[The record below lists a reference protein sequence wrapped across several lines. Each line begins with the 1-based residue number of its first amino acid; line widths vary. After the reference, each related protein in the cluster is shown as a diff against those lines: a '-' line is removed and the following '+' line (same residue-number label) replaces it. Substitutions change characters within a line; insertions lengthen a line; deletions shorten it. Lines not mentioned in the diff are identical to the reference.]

1 MSKKLRK
8 VNEVVDL
15 VKDGDV
21 VMIGGFLSVGAPLEV
36 IDALV
41 EKGTKDLTI
50 ICNDTAFV
58 DSGIG
63 KLVVNKQVKRVISSH
78 IGTSKETG
86 RQMLAGETQVDLV
99 PQGTLIEQIR
109 AGGFG
114 LGGVLTA
121 TGVGTAVEE
130 GKQIVE
136 VDGKKYLLEKPL
148 RADVALVFAN
158 TVDEFGNMNFHGST
172 RNFNHLMPTSAD
184 LVIVE
189 TDKVVRV
196 GDLDQDLVHT
206 PGIFVDYVV
215 ERGQ

>member
-15 VKDGDV
+15 VKDRDV

-63 KLVVNKQVKRVISSH
+63 KLVVNKQVKRVITSH
-78 IGTSKETG
+78 IGTNKETG

-172 RNFNHLMPTSAD
+172 RNFKHLMPTAAD

>member
-63 KLVVNKQVKRVISSH
+63 KLVVNKQVKRVITSH
-78 IGTSKETG
+78 IGTNKETG

-172 RNFNHLMPTSAD
+172 RNFNHLMPTAAD

>member
-8 VNEVVDL
+8 VNEVVEL

-63 KLVVNKQVKRVISSH
+63 KLVVNKQVKRVITSH
-78 IGTSKETG
+78 IGTNKETG

-172 RNFNHLMPTSAD
+172 RNFNHLMPTAAD

>member
-8 VNEVVDL
+8 VNEVVEL

-78 IGTSKETG
+78 IGTNKETG

-172 RNFNHLMPTSAD
+172 RNFNHLMPTAAD

>member
-1 MSKKLRK
+1 MENKTRK
-8 VNEVVDL
+8 IHEIIDL
-15 VKDGDV
+15 IKDGDT
-21 VMIGGFLSVGAPLEV
+21 VMIGGFLSHGAPLEF
-36 IDALV
+36 IDALI

-63 KLVVNKQVKRVISSH
+63 KLIVNKLVKKVRCTH
-78 IGTSKETG
+78 IGTNKETG
-86 RQMLAGETQVDLV
+86 RQMHAGEIEVELI
-99 PQGTLIEQIR
+99 PQGTIIERIR

-114 LGGVLTA
+114 LGGILTP

-130 GKQIVE
+130 GKQVIE
-136 VDGKKYLLEKPL
+136 VNGRKYLLEEPI
-148 RADVALVFAN
+148 RADVALVYA
-158 TVDEFGNMNFHGST
+158 TTADTFGNMNFHGAT
-172 RNFNHLMPTSAD
+172 RLFNQLMPTAAD

-189 TDKVVRV
+189 AEKVIPV
-196 GDLDQDLVHT
+196 GDMDPDLVHT